1 MVQHAAAHA
10 PLVSSAVVKRHTVR
24 DRAPTIPFDL
34 TEYARAETGPLSWTA
49 ANDDSTFSAW
59 VLDGDAEAVC
69 ARTTELL
76 VTISPTD
83 VPRVAHGPEQ
93 LLSRLT
99 LREAFVVA
107 SIDGESSLETILDML
122 DMPAGEA
129 LTIVCELCAAG
140 VITLD
145 M

>member
-1 MVQHAAAHA
+1 MVHHAAAQALH
-10 PLVSSAVVKRHTVR
+10 SVR
-24 DRAPTIPFDL
+24 DRAPTVPFDL
-34 TEYARAETGPLSWTA
+34 AEYARAETGPTSWTA
-49 ANDDSTFSAW
+49 ANDDESFSAW
-59 VLDGDAEAVC
+59 VHDGDDDDGLC

-76 VTISPTD
+76 VTVSPTD
-83 VPRVAHGPEQ
+83 VPRVGPGPEH

-107 SIDGESSLETILDML
+107 SIDGESTLETILDML

-145 M
+145 AR